1 MNLLDRLKPEYLEKL
16 ELTKEQFPQMYKNVK
31 TILKNKD
38 FYSELTIGEG
48 VSLCL
53 YLDIDF
59 NIGNINELFNE

>member
-1 MNLLDRLKPEYLEKL
+1 MNLLERLQPKYLEKL
-16 ELTKEQFPQMYKNVK
+16 ELSKEPFPKMYENVK
-31 TILKNKD
+31 TILKNKY

-59 NIGNINELFNE
+59 NIGNINDLFNE